1 MPEEIKLIK
10 ERFRIDSLIAYG
22 GMARVYKGTDLTL
35 ARTVAV
41 KVLSED
47 LAKDPNFLLRF
58 RREAQAAAS
67 LTHPNIVGVYDTGAE
82 AGIHYIV
89 MEYVEGSTLQEI
101 LADEGPLSPERAA
114 AIGADVAR
122 ALAEAHKKGIVHRDV
137 KPGNIMVAKNGFVKV
152 MDFGIAKAATSGALT
167 QVGSVLGTVAY
178 LSPEQ
183 AREEEVDARSDIYSL
198 GSMVYQMLTGRA
210 PFTAETLME
219 MVNKLN
225 NQAPTPPTRLN
236 PIIPLGLEAVVMK
249 SLAKDPTHR
258 YQDGNEFA
266 KHLLLSLNG
275 DPSATAAFVASP
287 TAAGE
292 EDADRTRVA
301 AAPVVAVGAG
311 IADPRTAVMPAARR
325 SASRAA
331 PVDPFPMR
339 QAVLGGLVVL
349 ILLLIGAYVFSNM
362 GDGGTTTLIE
372 PTPSPTLVTTTL
384 PASGAGGTRVTR
396 PPATT
401 TVPVQEETVP
411 QTQPETSPQT
421 QPEPP
426 PETTPTTAPPNPGQS
441 PPPLAGAVGQDGR
454 DGNDAQIAQG

>member
-58 RREAQAAAS
+58 RREAQAAAA
-67 LTHPNIVGVYDTGAE
+67 LTHPNIVGVYDTGVE
-82 AGIHYIV
+82 AGVHYIV
-89 MEYVEGSTLQEI
+89 MEYVEGSTLQQI

-114 AIGADVAR
+114 AIGADVSR

-137 KPGNIMVAKNGFVKV
+137 KPGNIMIAQNGFVKV

-183 AREEEVDARSDIYSL
+183 ARGEDVDARSDIYSL

-225 NQAPTPPTRLN
+225 NQAPTPPSRLN
-236 PIIPLGLEAVVMK
+236 PEVPLGLEAVVMR
-249 SLAKDPTHR
+249 SLAKDPAHR
-258 YQDGNEFA
+258 FQDGNEFA
-266 KHLLLSLNG
+266 KQLLLSLNE
-275 DPSATAAFVASP
+275 DPGATAAFVASP
-287 TAAGE
+287 MAADE
-292 EDADRTRVA
+292 AADRTRVA
-301 AAPVVAVGAG
+301 AAPVVAAAAAG
-311 IADPRTAVMPAARR
+311 TGDHRTAVMPAARH
-325 SASRAA
+325 SAQRAVPA
-331 PVDPFPMR
+331 DPFPMR
-339 QAVLGGLVVL
+339 RAVVGGLVVL
-349 ILLLIGAYVFSNM
+349 ILVLIGTYVFSNM
-362 GDGGTTTLIE
+362 GDGGTTTFIE
-372 PTPSPTLVTTTL
+372 PTPSLTVTTTV
-384 PASGAGGTRVTR
+384 PASGSGGPHTTR
-396 PPATT
+396 PRAATT
-401 TVPVQEETVP
+401 TVPAQEDTVP
-411 QTQPETSPQT
+411 ETQPETQPVPQT
-421 QPEPP
+421 DPP
-426 PETTPTTAPPNPGQS
+426 QQTTPTTAPVNPDPS
-441 PPPLAGAVGQDGR
+441 PAPPEGALGQDGR
-454 DGNDAQIAQG
+454 DGQDA

>member
-101 LADEGPLSPERAA
+101 LSEEGPLSAERSA

-137 KPGNIMVAKNGFVKV
+137 KPGNIMVAESGFVKV
-152 MDFGIAKAATSGALT
+152 MDFGIAKAATAGALT

-183 AREEEVDARSDIYSL
+183 ARGEEVDSRSDIYSL

-219 MVNKLN
+219 MINKLN
-225 NQAPTPPTRLN
+225 NQAPTPPSRLN
-236 PIIPLGLEAVVMK
+236 SSVPPALEAVVMK
-249 SLAKDPTHR
+249 SLAKDPAR
-258 YQDGNEFA
+258 RFQNGNEFA
-266 KHLLLSLNG
+266 EQLLLSLNE

-287 TAAGE
+287 LATEDESDRTMVAPAAAG
-292 EDADRTRVA
+292 AYA
-301 AAPVVAVGAG
+301 SAGPVEN
-311 IADPRTAVMPAARR
+311 RTAVMRAQ
-325 SASRAA
+325 RAA
-331 PVDPFPMR
+331 PPQNPFPMR
-339 QAVLGGLVVL
+339 RAVLGGLVVL
-349 ILLLIGAYVFSNM
+349 ILLLIGTFVFSNL
-362 GDGGTTTLIE
+362 GDRGATSVID
-372 PTPSPTLVTTTL
+372 PSPTPPVTLTQPPVQQST
-384 PASGAGGTRVTR
+384 V
-396 PPATT
+396 PATRRPVPK
-401 TVPVQEETVP
+401 TVPSTVP
-411 QTQPETSPQT
+411 AQVDTVPETL
-421 QPEPP
+421 PEPP
-426 PETTPTTAPPNPGQS
+426 PTSAPPPDPAPSTAPPDPGSS
-441 PPPLAGAVGQDGR
+441 PAPLAGAAGQDGSN
-454 DGNDAQIAQG
+454 GQQAQIAQG